1 MKILLVEDNKSYR
14 KMLNIN
20 LLRAGHEVM
29 PLEIYDESKLKDF
42 MPDLVITD
50 LMMPERDGHDVIR
63 SVKNIFKS
71 TPVWVLSSNHNDA
84 NVYKGLALG
93 ADKYLFKDKSISEVL
108 SDIEMIDKKSV
119 LPLKAYQYKLSEVSE
134 VEVILNDSD
143 YLTVEMNEEPE
154 LYSILRIMTDEN
166 KSDQFVRVED
176 VYNWEGRTRV
186 RCRKNLT

>member
-29 PLEIYDESKLKDF
+29 PLEIYDERKLKDF

-50 LMMPERDGHDVIR
+50 LMMPETDGHDVIK
-63 SVKNIFKS
+63 SVKNIFNS
-71 TPVWVLSSNHNDA
+71 IPVWVLSSNHNDV

-108 SDIEMIDKKSV
+108 SDIEMMDKKSG

-134 VEVILNDSD
+134 VKIILNDSD

-154 LYSILRIMTDEN
+154 LYSILRMMTEESKN
-166 KSDQFVRVED
+166 DQFVRVED
-176 VYNWEGRTRV
+176 VYSWEGRTRV
-186 RCRKNLT
+186 RCRKKLT